1 VVHELMH
8 GLGPHDVTVNGRKST
23 VREELKDTYSAL
35 EEAKADIS
43 ALFAIQYMIDKGV
56 LPKTLERP
64 LYTTYLAS
72 SFRTIRFGTSEA
84 HGRGMVVQFNY
95 LLDHG
100 GFVANPDGTFAVNMD
115 KIKAGVEG
123 LTREIMTLQAEGNYE
138 KAKALLPNPGSIKPE
153 VELALNKM
161 GGLPVDIEP
170 KFTTAE
176 QLVRENP

>member
-1 VVHELMH
+1 
-8 GLGPHDVTVNGRKST
+8 

-43 ALFAIQYMIDKGV
+43 GLFAIRYMIDKGV
-56 LPKTLERP
+56 LPKSLERP

-72 SFRTIRFGTSEA
+72 SFRTIRFGTNEA

-100 GFVANPDGTFAVNMD
+100 AFVANKDGTFAVNMD

-123 LTREIMTLQAEGNYE
+123 LTREIMTVQAEGNYQ
-138 KAKALLPNPGSIKPE
+138 KAKELLPYPGSIKPE
-153 VELALNKM
+153 VERALNKM
-161 GGLPVDIEP
+161 GGIPVDIEP
-170 KFTTAE
+170 MFTTAE
-176 QLVRENP
+176 QLIRENP